1 MEEID
6 MSEPSLSEMEEKIAE
21 LAASIDPVDQQ
32 AMDEAAARQVTLA
45 KVPGSLGKLE
55 DISIKLAGIAGK
67 VKDIDVTKQC
77 IAIFSADNGVVKTGV
92 ASAPQSV
99 TQSQTINFTRR
110 ITGMSSQA
118 RYFGID
124 VLVTDMGVA
133 GEIPEALYTDSMLT
147 GEGRIPVQIV
157 NRSLGRGTQDL
168 SVGPAMTRE
177 QAMKAILTG
186 FEAAD
191 AMKEAGVTL
200 CGIGEMGIGNTTTSS
215 CLLEALTG
223 LPAEDLVGRGG
234 GLNNEGLAEK
244 VRIVGERGAA
254 AADLD
259 PIDKL
264 AEVGGFDICAMAGCF
279 LGAAKNHIPAVID
292 GFISIT
298 AACMAKEFNPNV
310 TQYMFASHKSK
321 EIGYIAAIER
331 LGLEPMFDLGMR
343 LGEGSGCPVAFKII
357 EAAEA
362 AMSIMKTLAEGAVDA
377 EYLEEIKRGHY
388 LD

>member
-1 MEEID
+1 
-6 MSEPSLSEMEEKIAE
+6 MSELSAAEMEEKIAE
-21 LAASIDPVDQQ
+21 LAAAIDPCDTQ
-32 AMDEAAARQVTLA
+32 AMDQARDRQVTLA

-55 DISIKLAGIAGK
+55 DISVKLAGITGK

-77 IAIFSADNGVVKTGV
+77 IAIFSADNGVAKSGV

-133 GEIPEALYTDSMLT
+133 GEIPEALYTDKMVID
-147 GEGRIPVQIV
+147 GHIPVQVV
-157 NRSLGRGTQDL
+157 NRSLGKGTADL

-177 QAMKAILTG
+177 QAMQAILTG

-234 GLNNEGLAEK
+234 GLNDEGLAAK
-244 VRIVGERGAA
+244 VKIVGERGAA

-264 AEVGGFDICAMAGCF
+264 AMVGGFDICAMAGCF

-298 AACMAKEFNPNV
+298 AACMAQEFNPAV
-310 TQYMFASHKSK
+310 TDYMFASHKSK

-331 LGLEPMFDLGMR
+331 LELEPMFDLGMR

-362 AMSIMKTLAEGAVDA
+362 AMSLMKTLAEGAIDA

>member
-1 MEEID
+1 MEDID
-6 MSEPSLSEMEEKIAE
+6 MSELSVEEMEEKIAE
-21 LAASIDPVDQQ
+21 LAAAIDPVDKQ

-55 DISIKLAGIAGK
+55 DISIKIAGITGK
-67 VKDIDVTKQC
+67 VKDNDMTKQC

-133 GEIPEALYTDSMLT
+133 DEIPEALYTDKMLT
-147 GEGRIPVQIV
+147 DDGRIPIQIV
-157 NRSLGRGTQDL
+157 SRSLGKGTEDL
-168 SVGPAMTRE
+168 SVGPAMTRK
-177 QAMKAILTG
+177 QALQAILTG

-200 CGIGEMGIGNTTTSS
+200 AGVGEMGIGNTTTSS
-215 CLLEALTG
+215 CLLESLTG

-234 GLNNEGLAEK
+234 GLNDEGLAAK
-244 VRIVGERGAA
+244 VRIVGERGSAA
-254 AADLD
+254 KDMD

-264 AEVGGFDICAMAGCF
+264 AEVGGFDICAMVGCF
-279 LGAAKNHIPAVID
+279 LGAAKNHIPTVID

-298 AACMAKEFNPNV
+298 AACMAQEFNPGV
-310 TQYMFASHKSK
+310 TDYLFASHKSK

-343 LGEGSGCPVAFKII
+343 LGEGSGCPVAFKIV
-357 EAAEA
+357 EAAES
-362 AMSIMKTLAEGAVDA
+362 AMSLMKTLAEGAVDA
-377 EYLEEIKRGHY
+377 EYLEEIKRGNY

>member
-1 MEEID
+1 MEE
-6 MSEPSLSEMEEKIAE
+6 EIAK
-21 LAASIDPVDQQ
+21 LAAGIDPADKA
-32 AMDEAAARQVTLA
+32 AMQEAADRQVTLA

-55 DISIKLAGIAGK
+55 DISIKIAGITGK
-67 VKDIDVTKQC
+67 VKDNDVTKQC
-77 IAIFSADNGVVKTGV
+77 IAIFSADNGCVKEGV

-133 GEIPEALYTDSMLT
+133 GEIPDALYTDKMLT
-147 GEGRIPVQIV
+147 EDGKIPIQIV
-157 NRSLGRGTQDL
+157 NRSLRNGTSDL
-168 SVGPAMTRE
+168 AVGPAMTRE
-177 QAMKAILTG
+177 EAMKAILTG

-191 AMKEAGVTL
+191 AAKEAGVTL
-200 CGIGEMGIGNTTTSS
+200 LGIGEMGIGNTTTSS

-223 LPAEDLVGRGG
+223 LPAADLVGRGG
-234 GLNNEGLAEK
+234 GLNDEGLAAK
-244 VRIVGERGAA
+244 VKIVGERGKA

-264 AEVGGFDICAMAGCF
+264 AEVGGFDIAAMVGCY
-279 LGAAKNHIPAVID
+279 LGAAKNHIPTVID
-292 GFISIT
+292 GFISIA
-298 AACMAKEFNPNV
+298 AACMANEFNPTV
-310 TQYMFASHKSK
+310 TDYMFASHKSK
-321 EIGYIAAIER
+321 EVGYIAAIER

-362 AMSIMKTLAEGAVDA
+362 SMSIMKTLAEGAIDA
-377 EYLEEIKRGHY
+377 EYLEEIKRGNY

>member
-1 MEEID
+1 
-6 MSEPSLSEMEEKIAE
+6 MSELSAAEMEEKIAE
-21 LAASIDPVDQQ
+21 LAAAIDPCDSQ
-32 AMDEAAARQVTLA
+32 AMDQARDRQVTLA

-55 DISIKLAGIAGK
+55 DISIKLAGITGK

-133 GEIPEALYTDSMLT
+133 GEIPEALYTDKMVID
-147 GEGRIPVQIV
+147 GKIPVQVV
-157 NRSLGRGTQDL
+157 NRSLGKGTADL

-177 QAMKAILTG
+177 QAMQAILTG

-234 GLNNEGLAEK
+234 GLNNEGLAAK
-244 VRIVGERGAA
+244 VKIVGERGAA

-264 AEVGGFDICAMAGCF
+264 AEVGGFDICAMVGCF

-292 GFISIT
+292 GFISIA
-298 AACMAKEFNPNV
+298 AACMAKEFNPAV
-310 TQYMFASHKSK
+310 TDYMFASHKSK

-362 AMSIMKTLAEGAVDA
+362 SMSLMKTLAEGAIDA